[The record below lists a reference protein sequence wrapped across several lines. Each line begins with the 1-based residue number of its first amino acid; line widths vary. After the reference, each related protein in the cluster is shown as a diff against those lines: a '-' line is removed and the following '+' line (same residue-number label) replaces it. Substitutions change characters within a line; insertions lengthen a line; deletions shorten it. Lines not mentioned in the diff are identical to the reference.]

1 MRTIPWVGLLLEI
14 DFWAD
19 IPRILRLY
27 NYSVIF
33 DFDTYK
39 LTNEKK
45 ANGNQNSIFNQNVLQ
60 DVSEIIIIFE
70 GSFQIF
76 KKYFNKFLKSPI
88 FLFKNYLI
96 YIVQTIVNPTTRYF
110 IIYSIL

>member
-1 MRTIPWVGLLLEI
+1 MRTIPRVGLLLEI

-27 NYSVIF
+27 TYSVIF

-39 LTNEKK
+39 LTTEKK

-60 DVSEIIIIFE
+60 DVSEIIVIF
-70 GSFQIF
+70 
-76 KKYFNKFLKSPI
+76 
-88 FLFKNYLI
+88 
-96 YIVQTIVNPTTRYF
+96 
-110 IIYSIL
+110 

>member
-27 NYSVIF
+27 TYSVIF
-33 DFDTYK
+33 DFDTNK

-45 ANGNQNSIFNQNVLQ
+45 AIGNQNLIFNQNILQ
-60 DVSEIIIIFE
+60 DDSEIQLLF
-70 GSFQIF
+70 SKVRFRYSKVF
-76 KKYFNKFLKSPI
+76 WPI

-96 YIVQTIVNPTTRYF
+96 YIVQTIVNPTTRK
-110 IIYSIL
+110 I